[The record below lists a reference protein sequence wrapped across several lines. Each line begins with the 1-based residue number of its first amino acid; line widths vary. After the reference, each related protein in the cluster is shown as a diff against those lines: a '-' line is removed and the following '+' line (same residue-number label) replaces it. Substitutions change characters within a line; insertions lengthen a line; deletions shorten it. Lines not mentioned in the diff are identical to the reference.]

1 MPRRSPFAAVALLLV
16 LPACGPHLRW
26 RDHATRAFSVSERCT
41 QGPLVLDLPAAGAR
55 WGERIEVRALSP
67 RAVLG
72 RAAIITSDD
81 PPSDVP
87 FGQARMQSVNVGGR
101 SETVARA
108 DDHPDNA
115 RCVATAAE
123 LSAPSPSPG
132 GPAPSAS
139 PPAPGAPAGG
149 VPGAAVTV
157 ATPAV
162 RIVEAPDADLAIREH
177 SGLWSIAVTGW
188 ATETSYPDRST
199 SLRPG
204 ARLRVRL
211 WFPEPNDLDG
221 VLFVVE
227 HRVASPSV
235 SDAEWSAHL
244 RARIAETNRNDAR
257 AREAYRLRTERCT
270 AHHEDEDCWGP
281 GGYDAYRRSFTAP
294 RPAAAVAVAVPS
306 APRPRDP
313 DGPPPSPPSE
323 GRPPKP
329 SVHADWVPGY
339 WRWSGFAWAWISGR
353 WRVPEADRAQGLT
366 VRAPSQP
373 PPPRVEAPAPMP
385 VAGAVWTAGHW
396 QWDGSAWVWVTGAWQ
411 MPPSAAATWRAPR
424 WIVDGNGVRF
434 DPGDWVLQVAP

>member
-139 PPAPGAPAGG
+139 PPRAAGRPWRRGHGRNARRTHRRGPRRRPGHTRALRPLEHRRHRLGHRDLLPRPVDQPPARREAPREAV
-149 VPGAAVTV
+149 VPGAQ
-157 ATPAV
+157 
-162 RIVEAPDADLAIREH
+162 
-177 SGLWSIAVTGW
+177 
-188 ATETSYPDRST
+188 
-199 SLRPG
+199 RPG
-204 ARLRVRL
+204 RRALRGRA
-211 WFPEPNDLDG
+211 PR
-221 VLFVVE
+221 
-227 HRVASPSV
+227 RVAQ
-235 SDAEWSAHL
+235 
-244 RARIAETNRNDAR
+244 
-257 AREAYRLRTERCT
+257 RLGRRVER
-270 AHHEDEDCWGP
+270 P
-281 GGYDAYRRSFTAP
+281 PP
-294 RPAAAVAVAVPS
+294 RPHRGDQPQRR
-306 APRPRDP
+306 PRPRGVP
-313 DGPPPSPPSE
+313 AAHRALH
-323 GRPPKP
+323 RPPRGRGLLGP
-329 SVHADWVPGY
+329 RRLRRLPPLVHG
-339 WRWSGFAWAWISGR
+339 
-353 WRVPEADRAQGLT
+353 
-366 VRAPSQP
+366 APSRRGRGGRGP
-373 PPPRVEAPAPMP
+373 
-385 VAGAVWTAGHW
+385 
-396 QWDGSAWVWVTGAWQ
+396 
-411 MPPSAAATWRAPR
+411 
-424 WIVDGNGVRF
+424 
-434 DPGDWVLQVAP
+434 